1 MIIINKSG
9 HLNYKDLK
17 FKCAFGR
24 AGVGEKRIEG
34 DNITPKGTYKIIKI
48 YYRKDRIKKISSKFK
63 LIKIEKNMAWC
74 NDPNSQKYNQLIKLP
89 SKYTYER
96 LFRKDN
102 IYDLI
107 LVLNYNLKPILKNK
121 GSAIFIHITNK
132 NYKETKGCVGLKK
145 RDLIFILND
154 IKKNI
159 TVKITI
165 QEAVF
170 FNTLSALRV

>member
-9 HLNYKDLK
+9 HLKCKDLK
-17 FKCAFGR
+17 FKCALGR
-24 AGVGEKRIEG
+24 AGVSEKRKEG

-102 IYDLI
+102 VYDLI
-107 LVLNYNLKPILKNK
+107 LVLNYNINPIVKNK
-121 GSAIFIHITNK
+121 GSAIFIHIAK
-132 NYKETKGCVGLKK
+132 KKYKKTAGCVGLKK
-145 RDLIFILND
+145 SDLIKLIMI
-154 IKKNI
+154 IKKKTKVIIN
-159 TVKITI
+159 
-165 QEAVF
+165 
-170 FNTLSALRV
+170 